1 MPCGRLP
8 KPGLGQG
15 LGSPRTTFL
24 SNVLRATSR
33 SRGSRAGVGHFSKI
47 ILVRYTLLS
56 NARFKS
62 DR

>member
-1 MPCGRLP
+1 MPCCRLS

-15 LGSPRTTFL
+15 LGSPRTKFL

-33 SRGSRAGVGHFSKI
+33 IRGSREGVGNFSKI
-47 ILVRYTLLS
+47 ILVRYKLLS

-62 DR
+62 YR